1 MNPNPKKIDIQNM
14 AFDALKIIEKNNIT
28 QLIVM
33 DRDEYVGILHLHDI
47 LKEGIV

>member
-1 MNPNPKKIDIQNM
+1 MNSNPKKVDIQNM

-33 DRDEYVGILHLHDI
+33 DRMSMLGYYTYTIS
-47 LKEGIV
+47 